1 MRTND
6 EMGLNAMERSVKALL
21 LERRIMLLRKKLE
34 EVIMKYPIN
43 SANVLELSRELDS
56 LIVGYYN
63 IKDFN
68 IS

>member
-1 MRTND
+1 
-6 EMGLNAMERSVKALL
+6 MERSVKALL

>member
-1 MRTND
+1 
-6 EMGLNAMERSVKALL
+6 MERSIKALL
-21 LERRIMLLRKKLE
+21 IERRITLLRQKLE
-34 EVIMKYPIN
+34 EVITKYPID

-63 IKDFN
+63 IKNIN

>member
-1 MRTND
+1 
-6 EMGLNAMERSVKALL
+6 MERSIKALL
-21 LERRIMLLRKKLE
+21 LRRRITLLRQKLE
-34 EVIMKYPIN
+34 EVIMKYPID

-63 IKDFN
+63 INDFN